1 MAESKRK
8 KILRA
13 EPGAAVFRTAYPE
26 VPPRVEC
33 TLTPF
38 GQKFVR
44 VLDGV
49 KELQR
54 ERSSRGVAAP

>member
-1 MAESKRK
+1 M
-8 KILRA
+8 
-13 EPGAAVFRTAYPE
+13 FRTAYPE

-49 KELQR
+49 KEL
-54 ERSSRGVAAP
+54 ERAVSSEGVAAP

>member
-1 MAESKRK
+1 MF
-8 KILRA
+8 
-13 EPGAAVFRTAYPE
+13 GTAYPE
-26 VPPRVEC
+26 VPTRVEG

-49 KELQR
+49 KALQR
-54 ERSSRGVAAP
+54 ERSSQGVAAP